1 MIPIPDEA
9 IGFPGGGPQVDKKVD
24 QEYEADQDVIELE
37 QYEGFSIQR
46 EEQQNHQDKRKGG
59 QQEDEQV
66 VGIAV
71 PGGGIIFMSHMILL
85 VWCHAS
91 QSPPAEGSILC

>member
-1 MIPIPDEA
+1 MIPIPDKA
-9 IGFPGGGPQVDKKVD
+9 IGFLRGTPQVDEKVD
-24 QEYEADQDVIELE
+24 QEDEADQDVIELE
-37 QYEGFSIQR
+37 QHKGISIQR
-46 EEQQNHQDKRKGG
+46 EEQQNHQDKRKCG

-71 PGGGIIFMSHMILL
+71 PGGGIIIMSHMILP